1 MQLESPH
8 TGAQPAAER
17 TAFKL
22 ALTGLAA
29 ASVEWYDFFLYGT
42 AAALV
47 FPTVFF
53 PATLPPFIA
62 LLASFSSFTVGFL
75 ARPLGSVL
83 FGHLGDRAGRKVA
96 LTVAL
101 LTMGVATT
109 LIGCLPSY
117 HAAGIF
123 SPLALVLL
131 RFAQGLAVGGQ
142 WGGAMLLATE
152 NAPKARRGL
161 YGSIAQAGV
170 PAGVV
175 LANLA
180 FLIANAIT
188 SPADFLAYG
197 WRIPFLVSVAL
208 VGLAFFIHFRVAE
221 TLAFSQLQQARSR
234 SIEQRSPVL
243 QALRLYPQTILLAA
257 GAFMA
262 TNVAF
267 YVLITYIVAY
277 GTSAGGLHLP
287 RSTLLG
293 AVLIANGTMTPML
306 FFAGSLSDRYGRRQ
320 IFTTGVV
327 LIGVFAFVLFP
338 LIDTR
343 SFLWI
348 TFAMLVGQS
357 IQALT
362 YGPLAALFAE
372 LFATR
377 VRYSAASVAYQLG
390 AIAGGGFAP
399 LIATALYAGYHSNVP
414 VSCYIAFICL
424 ISLICVRALKE
435 TYRTELD
442 QSPSA
447 TVSR

>member
-1 MQLESPH
+1 MQVEPPR
-8 TGAQPAAER
+8 TAAEHASEQ
-17 TAFKL
+17 TALKL

-75 ARPLGSVL
+75 ARPLGSIF

-131 RFAQGLAVGGQ
+131 RFAQGLSVGGQ

-152 NAPKARRGL
+152 NAPQARRGL

-180 FLIANAIT
+180 FLIANGTT
-188 SPADFLAYG
+188 SAGDFLAYG
-197 WRIPFLVSVAL
+197 WRIPFLASLAL
-208 VGLAFFIHFRVAE
+208 VGLAFFIHFRVTE
-221 TLAFSQLQQARSR
+221 TLAFRRLQEARPSPAER
-234 SIEQRSPVL
+234 RSPVL
-243 QALRLYPQTILLAA
+243 QALRLYPRTILLAA

-267 YVLITYIVAY
+267 YILITYIVAY

-293 AVLIANGTMTPML
+293 AVLVANGTMAPVL
-306 FFAGSLSDRYGRRQ
+306 FLAGSLSDRYGRRR
-320 IFTTGVV
+320 IFMTGVV

-343 SFLWI
+343 SFFWI
-348 TFAMLVGQS
+348 TVAMLVGQS

-399 LIATALYAGYHSNVP
+399 LIATALYAGYHSNLP
-414 VSCYIAFICL
+414 VSCYIALVCV
-424 ISLICVRALKE
+424 ISLLCVRALRE
-435 TYRTELD
+435 TYPRELD
-442 QSPSA
+442 QNASA
-447 TVSR
+447 TTSE